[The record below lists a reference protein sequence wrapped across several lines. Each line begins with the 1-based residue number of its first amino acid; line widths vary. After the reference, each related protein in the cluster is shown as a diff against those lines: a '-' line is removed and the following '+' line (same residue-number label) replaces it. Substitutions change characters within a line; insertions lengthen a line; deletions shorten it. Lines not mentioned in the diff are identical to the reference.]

1 MKTDGVCMF
10 LMIVAMLCFLT
21 CAILYAISGH
31 WLIAALYM
39 TCTSIEGLNAFLYLK
54 RWLRVRQLMKE
65 CNE

>member
-1 MKTDGVCMF
+1 MKADLICMI
-10 LMIVAMLCFLT
+10 LTIVAMLCFLA

-39 TCTSIEGLNAFLYLK
+39 TCTGLDGINAFLYLK
-54 RWLRVRQLMKE
+54 RWLKLRRLMKE

>member
-1 MKTDGVCMF
+1 MKADLICMI

-39 TCTSIEGLNAFLYLK
+39 ACTGIDGLNAFFYLK
-54 RWLRVRQLMKE
+54 RWLRVRQLMDEFKE
-65 CNE
+65 